1 MELNRDTHI
10 EIWSFYTILFAFEG
24 KIHIQKRKLTWLK
37 FNQNWSQLE
46 YSAIERRKNCHIMFC
61 QSHKFIR
68 LVYVWNHFISWIK
81 KLEYRI
87 FEGKIPFRHQIILKA
102 VGCPKRKNTRGC
114 SPLRAK
120 RVITP
125 QGDTSIDVSLLFSP
139 LTCMINNLFFPQL
152 TFSVLYRFY
161 RMLVTTIMTEN
172 IAHAVYFLLMVN
184 SKFIW
189 MAQPDICTTCS
200 NCPPCV

>member
-1 MELNRDTHI
+1 MYKIYTAFQIFFANFQCYVDWKLKRLNSEGVTFALVVWPKWNQKTNMELNRDTHI

-102 VGCPKRKNTRGC
+102 VGCPKRKKHTWVQ
-114 SPLRAK
+114 S
-120 RVITP
+120 IT
-125 QGDTSIDVSLLFSP
+125 
-139 LTCMINNLFFPQL
+139 C
-152 TFSVLYRFY
+152 
-161 RMLVTTIMTEN
+161 
-172 IAHAVYFLLMVN
+172 
-184 SKFIW
+184 
-189 MAQPDICTTCS
+189 
-200 NCPPCV
+200 